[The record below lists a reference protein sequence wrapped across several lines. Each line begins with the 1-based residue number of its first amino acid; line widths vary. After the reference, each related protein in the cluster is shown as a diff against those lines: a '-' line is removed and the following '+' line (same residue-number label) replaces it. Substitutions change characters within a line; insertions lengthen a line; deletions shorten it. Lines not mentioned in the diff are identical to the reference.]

1 MARRGQLRDERGRKT
16 GGPAPSSREV
26 RAEQGSAAACRREGM
41 AAAGPC
47 EVEQRGGGEV
57 EGEADVWAP
66 HVSEG
71 RERSSKG
78 ILDHTKIHESVSG
91 SKSIKDV

>member
-1 MARRGQLRDERGRKT
+1 MREQAD
-16 GGPAPSSREV
+16 GGGM
-26 RAEQGSAAACRREGM
+26 GSG
-41 AAAGPC
+41 G
-47 EVEQRGGGEV
+47 EQRGGGEV

-78 ILDHTKIHESVSG
+78 ILDHTKIHGSASE